1 MDCHALSVAVDAVVG
16 NDALLKVESLQLWM
30 LGGDVHSDG
39 VLALEGGPAPR
50 ALVPHPRPDVP
61 VLHVHPE
68 AAQGLEELA
77 VRLAEESPCRLHR
90 VGVDERVDVLEVYK
104 FVTGDGRGHS

>member
-1 MDCHALSVAVDAVVG
+1 MERVVSVAAIVVVW
-16 NDALLKVESLQLWM
+16 NDALFKVESLQLRM
-30 LGGDVHSDG
+30 FGGDVHSDG

-77 VRLAEESPCRLHR
+77 VHLAEESPGRLHR
-90 VGVDERVDVLEVYK
+90 VGLDEGVDVLEFYEV
-104 FVTGDGRGHS
+104 VTGERHS

>member
-1 MDCHALSVAVDAVVG
+1 
-16 NDALLKVESLQLWM
+16 M
-30 LGGDVHSDG
+30 LGGNMHAYG

-77 VRLAEESPCRLHR
+77 VRLAEESPGRLHR
-90 VGVDERVDVLEVYK
+90 VGVDERVDVLEFYK
-104 FVTGDGRGHS
+104 FVAGRGHS